1 MNFLECGNFTVVS
14 KPILVERKK
23 KTPTTMLITEKD
35 LKVYEE
41 KLEEKKKKE
50 VSHYNEPFKPFKC
63 TICNLRFASKRGLTR
78 HGKSIHDVKRF
89 ECELCY
95 KIYNGRDNL
104 TYHMREIHKFYANQ
118 CRKCGLK
125 VRTKACLKNH
135 IQRIHQKEELKIKKI
150 IVSSTAHDH
159 PSQ

>member
-89 ECELCY
+89 ECELCH
-95 KIYNGRDNL
+95 KIFNGRDNL
-104 TYHMREIHKFYANQ
+104 TYHMRQIHKKYSRCAL
-118 CRKCGLK
+118 CPKCGLR
-125 VRTKACLKNH
+125 VPNKACLKIH
-135 IQRIHQKEELKIKKI
+135 IKND
-150 IVSSTAHDH
+150 HDGVIY
-159 PSQ
+159 PFVL